1 MRKSG
6 AWLWV
11 KTAIMWWVTKWIVS
25 DCLMTLDES
34 VMIPVFL
41 APEGG
46 GGICPY
52 VPCRWYLGTSN
63 SSERIFKLNRKML
76 REKDTCSNEDLKE
89 STKVWDNFLLK
100 FLCPSGNRFSRQ
112 IPSAVG
118 ENGWT
123 IVYRRGTRTGSA
135 YCWCF
140 TALFPQQLVY
150 INLHL
155 FTCLIYFFRR
165 ERKNTKKVL
174 CRTLREWY
182 VLSNCSSNVSPTL
195 WHLRITIA

>member
-1 MRKSG
+1 MDCVRLSNDQ
-6 AWLWV
+6 AL
-11 KTAIMWWVTKWIVS
+11 ALRQS
-25 DCLMTLDES
+25 DWCNVYLRRNCLGTYLNQIQPS
-34 VMIPVFL
+34 PWR
-41 APEGG
+41 GG
-46 GGICPY
+46 GGECPY

-112 IPSAVG
+112 IPSVVG

-155 FTCLIYFFRR
+155 FTRLIFFSGER
-165 ERKNTKKVL
+165 ERIRRKSCAEHWESGTF
-174 CRTLREWY
+174 
-182 VLSNCSSNVSPTL
+182 
-195 WHLRITIA
+195 